1 MLRLLSALCFL
12 TLFLTACELGTAP
25 DNEEDFPSFSEDD
38 LDRMMQ
44 RQNPAGAMP
53 QQKSLPEM
61 IAQMEAS
68 IIQFPEDTTMLYN
81 LAKLNYQQYQAD
93 SSEQY
98 LQQAIG
104 YYGRVLAFDPNYEEG
119 RPYYNRMLAQLDQ
132 GQYEEA
138 LQDLNRFV
146 EVNQDRIPVN
156 HQAMKAE
163 ILFQQGK
170 LVAACLVYKEAKLV
184 AERDSLPTGQEVL
197 WTKRCP

>member
-12 TLFLTACELGTAP
+12 TLFLTACQSGVSP
-25 DNEEDFPSFSEDD
+25 DKEEDFPGFNEAD
-38 LDRMMQ
+38 LNRMMQ
-44 RQNPAGAMP
+44 RQNPAAP

-68 IIQFPEDTTMLYN
+68 VIQFPEDTIMLYN
-81 LAKLNYQQYQAD
+81 VAKLSYQQYQAD
-93 SSEQY
+93 SSEQW
-98 LQQAIG
+98 LQKSIG
-104 YYGRVLAFDPNYEEG
+104 YYGRVLDVDPTYEEG

-132 GQYEEA
+132 GKYEAA
-138 LQDLNRFV
+138 LQDLNHFV
-146 EVNQDRIPVN
+146 RVNKNQIRVN

-170 LVAACLVYKEAKLV
+170 LDAACLVYKEAKLV
-184 AERDSLPTGQEVL
+184 AARDSLPTCQETI

>member
-12 TLFLTACELGTAP
+12 TLFLTACQSGVSP
-25 DNEEDFPSFSEDD
+25 DKDEDFPGFNEED
-38 LDRMMQ
+38 LNRMMQ
-44 RQNPAGAMP
+44 RQNPAVP

-68 IIQFPEDTTMLYN
+68 VIQFPEDTVMLYN
-81 LAKLNYQQYQAD
+81 VAKLSYQQYQAD
-93 SSEQY
+93 SSEQW
-98 LQQAIG
+98 LQKSIG
-104 YYGRVLAFDPNYEEG
+104 YYGRVLDVDPTYEEG

-132 GQYEEA
+132 GKYEAA

-146 EVNQDRIPVN
+146 SVNNNQIPVN

-170 LVAACLVYKEAKLV
+170 QDAACLVYKEAKLI
-184 AERDSLPTGQEVL
+184 AERDSLPTGQETI
-197 WTKRCP
+197 WAKRCP